1 MSKEKLSKNKKIH
14 FCTSLAV
21 NGVPKLGALITSIA
35 ENITQDYLIWVLCE
49 DDATEVAVAN
59 LQFRTVKVVPL
70 SVFETVD
77 PGILVVKDQ
86 RDAFEYNCTVRPA
99 WMLFILNSDPQ
110 VEFLTYV
117 DNDLF
122 FFNDPST
129 LCEEFAEASVLISP
143 HRLSTLAKM
152 TGIDVNVV
160 GQFNAGWIAV
170 KNDDEARKV
179 LNWWREKCIEWCYR
193 IPIAGKFGEQKY
205 LDEFQSVSKKVGI
218 VQHLGVNVA
227 PWNMN
232 DFNVFSRPDGKVMV
246 ENTSL
251 IFFHFHA
258 LKIPGE
264 SAFKVDKE
272 LGEKTFQLTNPN
284 YIIPK
289 NIMENI
295 YKPYLKVLSKFLMVG
310 TPNHLEIAPSFWRLN
325 NIHYF
330 KKIKRLFIS
339 FKARILYY
347 LILFYK
353 AYRKIYPHT

>member
-1 MSKEKLSKNKKIH
+1 MYNERIYKNKKIH

-21 NGVPKLGALITSIA
+21 NGVPKLGALITSIT
-35 ENITQDYLIWVLCE
+35 ENISQDYLIWVLCE
-49 DDATEVAVAN
+49 DAATEAAVAN
-59 LQFRTVKVVPL
+59 LQFDSVKVVPL
-70 SVFETVD
+70 SVFENED
-77 PGILVVKDQ
+77 PAILSVKDQ

-99 WMLFILNSDPQ
+99 WMLFILNSDPH
-110 VEFLTYV
+110 VEYLTYV

-122 FFNDPST
+122 FFSDPTSIY
-129 LCEEFAEASVLISP
+129 EEFAEKSVLISP

-152 TGIDVNVV
+152 AGIDVNVV
-160 GQFNAGWIAV
+160 GQYNAGWIAV

-179 LNWWREKCIEWCYR
+179 LNWWRERCIEWCYR
-193 IPIAGKFGEQKY
+193 IPVAGKFGEQKY

-232 DFNVFSRPDGKVMV
+232 DFKVFSRPDGKVMV
-246 ENTSL
+246 EKNASL

-284 YIIPK
+284 YIITK
-289 NIMENI
+289 SIMESI
-295 YKPYLKVLSKFLMVG
+295 YKPYLKVLRKYLFVVTRSHV
-310 TPNHLEIAPSFWRLN
+310 EITQSFWKFN
-325 NIHYF
+325 NTNYF
-330 KKIKRLFIS
+330 KKVKRLLIS
-339 FKARILYY
+339 FKARILYF
-347 LILFYK
+347 LILFNK
-353 AYRKIYPHT
+353 AFRK